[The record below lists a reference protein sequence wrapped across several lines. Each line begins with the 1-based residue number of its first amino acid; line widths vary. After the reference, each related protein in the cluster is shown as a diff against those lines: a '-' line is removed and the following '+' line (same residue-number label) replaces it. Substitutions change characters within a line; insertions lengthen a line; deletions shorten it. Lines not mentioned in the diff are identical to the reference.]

1 MKLFDIEPGGRVVLN
16 PTSLWLPEFKLLWER
31 DKSKDKSLAAKE
43 LSYIVF
49 LHDYRSPY
57 QAYSE
62 KERVSHIMQDYFKDL
77 PDWEP
82 DAAVKAA
89 IKRFEEF
96 QDSAALRLL
105 RSTKLAL
112 DTINDYFKT
121 AGPDD
126 IDKIVKNAK
135 ELGNLVQSLDKL
147 EQQVQ
152 KEQLD
157 KTAIRGNREV
167 GLFEL

>member
-1 MKLFDIEPGGRVVLN
+1 MKLFDIESGQVVLN
-16 PTSLWLPEFKLLWER
+16 PTGLWIPEFKKIWDR
-31 DKSKDKSLAAKE
+31 DKSKTKAKAARE
-43 LSYIVF
+43 ISYIVF
-49 LHDYRSPY
+49 LYDYRSPY

-62 KERVSHIMQDYFKDL
+62 SERESRILKDYFADE
-77 PDWEP
+77 PDWAP
-82 DAAVKAA
+82 DEVVKAA

-105 RSTKLAL
+105 RATKLAL
-112 DTINDYFKT
+112 EAINEFFKN
-121 AGPDD
+121 ADASD

-152 KEQLD
+152 KEQLE
-157 KTAIRGNREV
+157 KSSIRGGMEI